1 MKIKISDQAREKLK
15 EILSEEE
22 SRKPLRLYIAG
33 YGWGGPS
40 FGMALDEPKEK
51 DLKIQS
57 GGFDFLVEE
66 KLKELYK
73 SFSVDY
79 SDTWLRKGFIIAPDM
94 K

>member
-1 MKIKISDQAREKLK
+1 
-15 EILSEEE
+15 
-22 SRKPLRLYIAG
+22 
-33 YGWGGPS
+33 
-40 FGMALDEPKEK
+40 MALDEPKEK